1 MVLDLMSVLVVA
13 AVCVNAAG
21 IVFVIETLL
30 RRDEGAGRVWAV
42 AFLAVMLS
50 SLASLVWAQAP
61 DAWWAVAVGNA
72 SFVAAAGG
80 IWLGCLRYN
89 DRRIGWAGLVVGI
102 AVVGAAASVAVFDPA
117 GGTGTG
123 ELWMFAALVLFAGLA
138 AVQCVRGDLRESRT
152 AWLLAVALALHTLY
166 VISKTTAFLTSG
178 PDSALFQSA
187 FGPAQTSL
195 VTVALVVVAAIV
207 LSVVRAARAP
217 MRGYFRA
224 DDSGGDGMLGPAAFR
239 TQFGDVCTRA
249 RSTGETVAVI
259 AVRVDDL
266 EQLSTAFGS
275 EAARAVTETVR
286 TGVRRHAPAAAL
298 VCDDGPTGLLV
309 GTVVTSEGEAKRAA
323 ARIYRGLFDDL
334 AAAGAE
340 VIPVV
345 GVGLGLTSRDG
356 DDPDAAIAA
365 ARAAASRAATS
376 VDAAV
381 LVGDAE

>member
-21 IVFVIETLL
+21 VVFILETLL

-80 IWLGCLRYN
+80 IWLGCRRYN
-89 DRRIGWAGLVVGI
+89 GRTTGLAGLGVVI
-102 AVVGAAASVAVFDPA
+102 AVVGAATSVAVSGPSGSTAAAD
-117 GGTGTG
+117 
-123 ELWMFAALVLFAGLA
+123 LWMFAALMAFAGLA
-138 AVQCVRGDLRESRT
+138 AIECVRGDLGESRT
-152 AWLLAVALALHTLY
+152 AWLLAVALALQALY

-178 PDSALFQSA
+178 SDSALYQSA

-195 VTVALVVVAAIV
+195 VTVALIVVAAVV
-207 LSVVRAARAP
+207 LSVVRAPRAP

-224 DDSGGDGMLGPAAFR
+224 DDADGDGMLAAAAFEAR
-239 TQFGDVCTRA
+239 FRELCARA
-249 RSTGETVAVI
+249 RVTGEDVAVI

-266 EQLSTAFGS
+266 EQMSTAFGS
-275 EAARAVTETVR
+275 ESARAVTETVR
-286 TGVRRHAPAAAL
+286 AGVRRHAPAASL

-309 GTVVTSEGEAKRAA
+309 GTVVPTEGEAKRAA

-334 AAAGAE
+334 AAVGAE

-345 GVGLGLTSRDG
+345 GVGVGLTAQDG
-356 DDPDAAIAA
+356 DDPDAVITA
-365 ARAAASRAATS
+365 ARLAARRAATS

-381 LVGDAE
+381 VVGEAG